1 MTLSDV
7 GISNK
12 TSHSEKQL
20 GSSIEDFPK
29 KNDNKR
35 IILVD
40 DEQDILF
47 TYKIF
52 LEDQDY
58 DVTSFID
65 PVFALNYI
73 RNLPNFKDLLII
85 LDVRMKNLNGIQL
98 YQQIKSIDPTI
109 KILFIT
115 ALDILDEF
123 STIIPGISTKQVMR
137 KPVDKKLF
145 ATTVKKLLN

>member
-1 MTLSDV
+1 M

-12 TSHSEKQL
+12 TSLSKKQL
-20 GSSIEDFPK
+20 GYSIEDFPK

-52 LEDQDY
+52 LKDKDY
-58 DVTSFID
+58 DVISFID

-115 ALDILDEF
+115 VFRYI
-123 STIIPGISTKQVMR
+123 R
-137 KPVDKKLF
+137 
-145 ATTVKKLLN
+145 